1 MHTASRVHNGRP
13 YAVCIEFRYVC
24 TRPAVC
30 IALVLLLLS
39 LIYRSRGCYLLSE
52 IKLYTNIGAR
62 WSKYC
67 ECYELKI
74 KPERCQRK
82 TISFRHDD
90 LTLITPHR
98 QTKQQS
104 AAKTIE

>member
-1 MHTASRVHNGRP
+1 MTLEAEPVSPG
-13 YAVCIEFRYVC
+13 E
-24 TRPAVC
+24 
-30 IALVLLLLS
+30 ALSGKSGKLLLLS